1 MLVNQLL
8 LHRIAYII
16 RMVPYDCILHYI
28 HVHTLEKIQDSCGL
42 KTSVEFR
49 SRNGVMN
56 CRSTVPMVP
65 GRCEEKY
72 RGAAVP
78 CENHMRKS
86 IHGGCRVASPFEAAV
101 TAKDAELLR
110 WNCHGMFRD
119 GFSVPRAKGWV
130 FQRFKWI
137 VRRCIE
143 DGKKSGLNRQEAGA
157 SKWIEMWQPWGCY
170 FFEYLPTSR

>member
-1 MLVNQLL
+1 MDFTTSIYPFTFVSIGGREALKCLELQAGMLVNQLL

-110 WNCHGMFRD
+110 
-119 GFSVPRAKGWV
+119 
-130 FQRFKWI
+130 
-137 VRRCIE
+137 
-143 DGKKSGLNRQEAGA
+143 
-157 SKWIEMWQPWGCY
+157 
-170 FFEYLPTSR
+170 